1 MQKWLKNYEN
11 LRHSKEKETNELW
24 ISSKGYDTQ
33 NMPRE
38 ELQKLWIPGLKMTY
52 GATVSAL
59 TKSWTAY
66 RIAGRNGEP
75 RGDLA
80 IRILNIQ
87 KNLGIPQSDGLYEE
101 LEQMGYT
108 EEELNDEG
116 TSEENENYRPGTGE
130 EWSEGDQQLL
140 KEEVEAEED
149 WWFS

>member
-1 MQKWLKNYEN
+1 MRKWLKNYEN

-52 GATVSAL
+52 GAAVSAL

-108 EEELNDEG
+108 EEEWSEEG
-116 TSEENENYRPGTGE
+116 SSEENENYGPGTGE
-130 EWSEGDQQLL
+130 KWS
-140 KEEVEAEED
+140 K
-149 WWFS
+149 SY